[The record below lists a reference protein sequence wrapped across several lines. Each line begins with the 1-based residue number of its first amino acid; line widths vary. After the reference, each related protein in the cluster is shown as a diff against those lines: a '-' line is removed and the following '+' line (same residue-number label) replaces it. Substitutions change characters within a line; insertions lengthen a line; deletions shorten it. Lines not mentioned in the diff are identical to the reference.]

1 VRKNTRYL
9 IGSADAVWYCAVA
22 CLLLV
27 FVAGLFVSASGIGVE
42 GYPGDAEL
50 TKRFLAHKNDFT
62 ALGSMLD
69 RDGGVLRESHQ
80 PVDLG
85 VLTTLGSARAARYQT
100 LLTNLR
106 ASALRYLPESQDTAM
121 LVSPGEPSN
130 TARVCFVHVGRGD
143 VTPVHHEAVVHYW
156 RGPGIYETTRDSP
169 VGSGWFIRRKV
180 GVNVVFPPY

>member
-1 VRKNTRYL
+1 MRKNTWYL
-9 IGSADAVWYCAVA
+9 IGSADAVSYCAVV

-27 FVAGLFVSASGIGVE
+27 FVAGLFVSASDSGVE
-42 GYPGDAEL
+42 GYPGEAEL
-50 TKRFLAHKNDFT
+50 TKRFLAHENDFI

-69 RDGGVLRESHQ
+69 RDGRVLRESHQ

-85 VLTTLGSARAARYQT
+85 VLAALGSERAVRYQT
-100 LLTNLR
+100 LLTNLG

-121 LVSPGEPSN
+121 LVSAGEPSD

-143 VTPVHHEAVVHYW
+143 VTPVRHEAAVHYW
-156 RGPGIYETTRDSP
+156 RGPGIYETTRDLP
-169 VGSGWFIRRKV
+169 VGSRWFIRRKV